1 MKKQI
6 TQPLFPLKVALVHD
20 FLREYGGAE
29 RVIEALHEIFP
40 TAPLYTAFVDKN
52 AMGSQWQRFKNWDI
66 RQSWAASIP
75 WIHAIYSPLRVFSNK
90 FFESCTFAEYDV
102 VISSTNMY
110 MAKAIRTQAPTK
122 HYCYCHTPPRSLYG
136 YSTMTDWKKNPLM
149 RIAGELINHYMRI
162 IDYQTAQNPDVF
174 IANSK
179 EVQRRITKFYRR
191 DSQVIYPPITIP
203 PTPPPS
209 AEQASSAQTPSAQK
223 ENFYLFVGRLAAS
236 KHVDLVIKTCTQLG
250 LPLKIVGSGRAL
262 PYLQSLAGNTV
273 EFLGS
278 VSDETLCDLYAR
290 AKTLI
295 YPAEDEDFGM
305 VPLEAM
311 AYGTPVIVHHSGGFL
326 ETVVDGKTG
335 IFFTEFTVEALE
347 KAIRQAERVEWDA
360 EALYRHAKRFS
371 KERFKREILSLIFQ
385 Q

>member
-1 MKKQI
+1 MKKQTTSSI
-6 TQPLFPLKVALVHD
+6 PPSRSSLSSLKVALVHD

-40 TAPLYTAFVDKN
+40 TAPLYTAFVDKE
-52 AMGSQWQRFKNWDI
+52 AMGSQWQRFANWDI
-66 RQSWAASIP
+66 RQSWAANIP
-75 WIHAIYSPLRVFSNK
+75 AINMIYSPLRVLSHR
-90 FFESCTFAEYDV
+90 FFESFNFDEYDA

-110 MAKAIRTQAPTK
+110 MAKAVRTQAPTK

-136 YSTMTDWKKNPLM
+136 YSTMTDWKKNPFV
-149 RIAGELINHYMRI
+149 RVAGELINHYMRI

-179 EVQRRITKFYRR
+179 EVQKRIAKFYRR
-191 DSQVIYPPITIP
+191 DSQVIYPPITILLTQP
-203 PTPPPS
+203 L
-209 AEQASSAQTPSAQK
+209 SAQK

-236 KHVDLVIKTCTQLG
+236 KHVDLVIKTCTQLE
-250 LPLKIVGSGRAL
+250 LPLKVVGSGKAL

-278 VSDETLCDLYAR
+278 VSDDTLYDLYAR

-295 YPAEDEDFGM
+295 YPAEDEDLGM

-326 ETVVDGKTG
+326 ETVVEGKTG
-335 IFFTEFTVEALE
+335 IFFEEFTTEALG
-347 KAIRQAERVEWDA
+347 KAIHQAERVEWDP

-371 KERFKREILSLIFQ
+371 KERFQKEILSLILQ
-385 Q
+385 K

>member
-1 MKKQI
+1 MKKQVPS
-6 TQPLFPLKVALVHD
+6 PLPTLKIALVHD

-29 RVIEALHEIFP
+29 RVVEALHDIFP
-40 TAPLYTAFVDKN
+40 TAPLYTAFVDKK
-52 AMGSQWQRFKNWDI
+52 AMGSQWQRFANWDI
-66 RQSWAASIP
+66 RQSWAANIP
-75 WIHAIYSPLRVFSNK
+75 AINTIYSPLRVLSNH
-90 FFESCTFAEYDV
+90 FFESFNFEEYDV

-136 YSTMTDWKKNPLM
+136 YSTMTDWKKNPIV
-149 RIAGELINHYMRI
+149 RVAGELINHYMRI

-179 EVQRRITKFYRR
+179 EVQKRITKFYRR
-191 DSQVIYPPITIP
+191 NSQVIYPPITIP
-203 PTPPPS
+203 LMSPS
-209 AEQASSAQTPSAQK
+209 VTASSAQK

-250 LPLKIVGSGRAL
+250 LPLKIVGSGKAL
-262 PYLQSLAGNTV
+262 PYLQSLAGTTI

-278 VSDETLCDLYAR
+278 VSDDTLYTLYAR

-295 YPAEDEDFGM
+295 YPAEDEDLGM

-326 ETVVDGKTG
+326 ETVIEGKTG
-335 IFFTEFTVEALE
+335 IFFNEFTTEALG
-347 KAIRQAERVEWDA
+347 KAIQQAERVEWDS
-360 EALYRHAKRFS
+360 EALYRHARRFS
-371 KERFKREILSLIFQ
+371 KERFQKEMLSLINEK
-385 Q
+385 

>member
-1 MKKQI
+1 MKKQTTSSI
-6 TQPLFPLKVALVHD
+6 PPPRSSLSSLKVALVHD

-40 TAPLYTAFVDKN
+40 TAPLYTAFVDKE
-52 AMGSQWQRFKNWDI
+52 AMGSQWQRFANWDI
-66 RQSWAASIP
+66 RQSWAANIP
-75 WIHAIYSPLRVFSNK
+75 AINMIYSPLRVLSHR
-90 FFESCTFAEYDV
+90 FFESFNFDEYDA

-110 MAKAIRTQAPTK
+110 MAKAVRTQAPTK

-136 YSTMTDWKKNPLM
+136 YSTMTDWKKNPFV
-149 RIAGELINHYMRI
+149 RVAGELINHYMRI

-179 EVQRRITKFYRR
+179 EVQKRIAKFYRR
-191 DSQVIYPPITIP
+191 DSQVIYPPITILLTQP
-203 PTPPPS
+203 L
-209 AEQASSAQTPSAQK
+209 SAQK

-236 KHVDLVIKTCTQLG
+236 KHVDLVIKTCTQLE
-250 LPLKIVGSGRAL
+250 LPLKVVGSGKAL

-278 VSDETLCDLYAR
+278 VSDDTLYDLYAR

-295 YPAEDEDFGM
+295 YPAEDEDLGM

-326 ETVVDGKTG
+326 ETVVEGKTG
-335 IFFTEFTVEALE
+335 IFFEEFTTEALG
-347 KAIRQAERVEWDA
+347 KAIHQAERVEWDP

-371 KERFKREILSLIFQ
+371 KERFQKEILSLILQ
-385 Q
+385 K

>member
-1 MKKQI
+1 MKKQ
-6 TQPLFPLKVALVHD
+6 TTPSLSPLKVALVHD

-29 RVIEALHEIFP
+29 RVIEALHDIFP
-40 TAPLYTAFVDKN
+40 TAPLYTAFVDKE
-52 AMGSQWQRFKNWDI
+52 ALGSQWQRFANWDI
-66 RQSWAASIP
+66 RQSWAAKIP
-75 WIHAIYSPLRVFSNK
+75 AINTIYSPLRVLSHH
-90 FFESCTFAEYDV
+90 FFESFNFDEYDV
-102 VISSTNMY
+102 VISSTNTY
-110 MAKAIRTQAPTK
+110 MAKAIYTQAPTK
-122 HYCYCHTPPRSLYG
+122 HYSYCHTPPRSLYG
-136 YSTMTDWKKNPLM
+136 YSTMTDWKKNPVVRM
-149 RIAGELINHYMRI
+149 IGELINHYMRI

-179 EVQRRITKFYRR
+179 EVQKRITKFYRR
-191 DSQVIYPPITIP
+191 ESQVIYPPITVP
-203 PTPPPS
+203 LSSPS
-209 AEQASSAQTPSAQK
+209 SAQK
-223 ENFYLFVGRLAAS
+223 ENFYLFVGRLAVS

-250 LPLKIVGSGRAL
+250 LPLKVIGSGKAL

-278 VSDETLCDLYAR
+278 VSDDTLYNLYAR

-326 ETVVDGKTG
+326 ETVVEGKTG
-335 IFFTEFTVEALE
+335 IFFEEFTIEALGE
-347 KAIRQAERVEWDA
+347 AIWQAERVEWDS

-371 KERFKREILSLIFQ
+371 KERFKKEILSLILKK
-385 Q
+385 

>member
-1 MKKQI
+1 MPQSVS
-6 TQPLFPLKVALVHD
+6 PPSLSPLKVALVHD

-29 RVIEALHEIFP
+29 RVIETLHEIFP
-40 TAPLYTAFVDKN
+40 TAPLYTAFVDKK
-52 AMGSQWQRFKNWDI
+52 AMGSQWQRFVNWDI
-66 RQSWAASIP
+66 RQSWAAKIP
-75 WIHAIYSPLRVFSNK
+75 GVNIMYSPLRIFSNK
-90 FFESCTFAEYDV
+90 FFESFNFAEYDV

-110 MAKAIRTQAPTK
+110 MAKAIRTQALTK

-136 YSTMTDWKKNPLM
+136 YSTMTDWKKNLIVRM
-149 RIAGELINHYMRI
+149 AGELINHYMRI

-191 DSQVIYPPITIP
+191 ESQVIYPPIMIP
-203 PTPPPS
+203 TTPP
-209 AEQASSAQTPSAQK
+209 SSVQK

-236 KHVDLVIKTCTQLG
+236 KHIDLVIKTCTQFG
-250 LPLKIVGSGRAL
+250 LSLKIVGSGKAL

-278 VSDETLCDLYAR
+278 ISDDALHDLYAR

-326 ETVVDGKTG
+326 ETVVEGKTG
-335 IFFTEFTVEALE
+335 IFFEEFTVEALK
-347 KAIRQAERVEWDA
+347 KAIHQADRIEWDS

-371 KERFKREILSLIFQ
+371 KERFKKEILSLILHQ
-385 Q
+385 

>member
-1 MKKQI
+1 MPQSVS
-6 TQPLFPLKVALVHD
+6 PPSLSPLKVALVHD

-29 RVIEALHEIFP
+29 RVIETLHEIFP
-40 TAPLYTAFVDKN
+40 TAPLYTAFVDKK
-52 AMGSQWQRFKNWDI
+52 AMGSQWQRFVNWDI
-66 RQSWAASIP
+66 RQSWAAKIP
-75 WIHAIYSPLRVFSNK
+75 GVNIMYSPLRIFSNK
-90 FFESCTFAEYDV
+90 FFESFNFAEYDV

-110 MAKAIRTQAPTK
+110 MAKAIRTQALTK

-136 YSTMTDWKKNPLM
+136 YSTMTDWKKNPIVRM
-149 RIAGELINHYMRI
+149 AGELINHYMRI

-191 DSQVIYPPITIP
+191 ESQVIYPPIMIP
-203 PTPPPS
+203 TTPP
-209 AEQASSAQTPSAQK
+209 SSVQK

-236 KHVDLVIKTCTQLG
+236 KHIDLVIKTCTQFG
-250 LPLKIVGSGRAL
+250 LSLKIVGSGKAL

-278 VSDETLCDLYAR
+278 ISDDALHDLYAR

-326 ETVVDGKTG
+326 ETVVEGKTG
-335 IFFTEFTVEALE
+335 IFFEEFTVEALK
-347 KAIRQAERVEWDA
+347 KAIHQADRIEWDS

-371 KERFKREILSLIFQ
+371 KERFKKEILSLILHQ
-385 Q
+385 

>member
-1 MKKQI
+1 MPQSVS
-6 TQPLFPLKVALVHD
+6 PPSLSPLKVALVHD

-29 RVIEALHEIFP
+29 RVIETLHEIFP
-40 TAPLYTAFVDKN
+40 TAPLYTAFVDKK
-52 AMGSQWQRFKNWDI
+52 AMGSQWQRFVNWDI
-66 RQSWAASIP
+66 RQSWAAKIP
-75 WIHAIYSPLRVFSNK
+75 GVNIMYSPLRIFSNK
-90 FFESCTFAEYDV
+90 FFESFNFAEYDV

-136 YSTMTDWKKNPLM
+136 YSTMTDWKKNPIVRM
-149 RIAGELINHYMRI
+149 AGEVINHYMRI

-191 DSQVIYPPITIP
+191 ESQVIYPPIMIP
-203 PTPPPS
+203 TTPP
-209 AEQASSAQTPSAQK
+209 SSVQK

-236 KHVDLVIKTCTQLG
+236 KHIDLVIKTCTQFG
-250 LPLKIVGSGRAL
+250 LSLKIVGSGKAL

-278 VSDETLCDLYAR
+278 ISDDALHDLYAR

-326 ETVVDGKTG
+326 ETVVEGKTG
-335 IFFTEFTVEALE
+335 IFFEEFTVEALK
-347 KAIRQAERVEWDA
+347 KAIHQADRIEWDS

-371 KERFKREILSLIFQ
+371 KERFKKEILSLILHQ
-385 Q
+385 